1 MRTMNSPTEPETTDS
16 EQRKLAIDPRYSFI
30 VQAPAGSGKTG
41 LLVQRYLRLLA
52 EVTRPESIVAM
63 TFTRKAAAEMKER
76 IQDVLT
82 KVQSDWEPEND
93 YEQVTRKLGLAAL
106 ENDRKR
112 GWNLTSDTSRL
123 HIQTI
128 DALCALL
135 TRQMP
140 IVSVFGGI
148 SNVVEDARE

>member
-1 MRTMNSPTEPETTDS
+1 MRTMNSQTEPEATDS

-63 TFTRKAAAEMKER
+63 TFTRKAAAEIKER

-82 KVQSDWEPEND
+82 KIQSWL
-93 YEQVTRKLGLAAL
+93 R
-106 ENDRKR
+106 
-112 GWNLTSDTSRL
+112 
-123 HIQTI
+123 
-128 DALCALL
+128 L
-135 TRQMP
+135 TR
-140 IVSVFGGI
+140 GGSPQI
-148 SNVVEDARE
+148 GRAHA